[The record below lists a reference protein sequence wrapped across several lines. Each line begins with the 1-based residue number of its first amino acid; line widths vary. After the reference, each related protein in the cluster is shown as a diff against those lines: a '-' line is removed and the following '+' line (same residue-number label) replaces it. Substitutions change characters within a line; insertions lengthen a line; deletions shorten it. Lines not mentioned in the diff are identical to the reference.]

1 MTVMHSSK
9 KRRDLIAA
17 TVSEVEDLAPR
28 VRRVRFAG
36 SSLVGIDWKPGQK
49 IKIEAGNKMR
59 SYTPARVDTKAG
71 WMDVVFFLHG
81 NGPASLWASSV
92 SVGHPARFK
101 RPVKSMRSAKKTP
114 DWAMFLGDETA
125 IGLAAA
131 LLEDLPETVQVVG
144 AIEVDA
150 LDSEAVEAFGL
161 TLNVAIR
168 QQQHGAA
175 LLNWLSQT
183 EFPEGR
189 GMVWLSGEANSVRAL
204 KLALAKRGPP
214 NVKFRMK
221 PYWKNKGHSHRK
233 ALENL
238 DHLPHH

>member
-114 DWAMFLGDETA
+114 DWG
-125 IGLAAA
+125 
-131 LLEDLPETVQVVG
+131 
-144 AIEVDA
+144 
-150 LDSEAVEAFGL
+150 
-161 TLNVAIR
+161 
-168 QQQHGAA
+168 
-175 LLNWLSQT
+175 
-183 EFPEGR
+183 
-189 GMVWLSGEANSVRAL
+189 
-204 KLALAKRGPP
+204 
-214 NVKFRMK
+214 MK
-221 PYWKNKGHSHRK
+221 PPLAWLQPCWKICLKRFRWSAPLRSMRWTRR
-233 ALENL
+233 
-238 DHLPHH
+238 P

>member
-1 MTVMHSSK
+1 MHSTG

-17 TVSEVEDLAPR
+17 TVTEVEDLAPR

-36 SSLVGIDWKPGQK
+36 PSLVGMDWKPGQK

-92 SVGHPARFK
+92 GVGQAARFK
-101 RPVKSMRSAKKTP
+101 GPVKSMPSAKKTP

-131 LLEDLPETVQVVG
+131 LLEDLPKTVQVVG

-161 TLNVAIR
+161 TLSVAIR

-175 LLNWLSQT
+175 LLKWLSQT
-183 EFPEGR
+183 KFPEGR
-189 GMVWLSGEANSVRAL
+189 GMIWLSGEANSVRAL
-204 KLALAKRGPP
+204 KLALAKRGPS
-214 NVKFRMK
+214 NVKFKMK
-221 PYWKNKGHSHRK
+221 AYWSNKGHAHRK
-233 ALENL
+233 ALENMDRL
-238 DHLPHH
+238 SNH